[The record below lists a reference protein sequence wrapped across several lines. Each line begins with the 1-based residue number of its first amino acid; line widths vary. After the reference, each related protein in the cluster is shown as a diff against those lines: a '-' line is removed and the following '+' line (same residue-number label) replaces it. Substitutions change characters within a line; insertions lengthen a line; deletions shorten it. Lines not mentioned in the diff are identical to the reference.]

1 MSDYVRIKVRG
12 YHLDQHGHL
21 NNNGY
26 TRFFEE
32 ARWVL
37 FENFNAI
44 EFFAELDLSFT
55 LVNSNINYRH
65 PCFFNDHLEIHTK
78 VMRIGNTSC
87 KIDQTIYLE
96 GSNKIIAD
104 ASNTFVL
111 MDNKNLKAV
120 PIQGKA
126 REKLAQ
132 LANSA

>member
-1 MSDYVRIKVRG
+1 MSDYIRIKVRG
-12 YHLDQHGHL
+12 YHLGQHGQL
-21 NNNGY
+21 NTNGY
-26 TRFFEE
+26 TRFLEE
-32 ARWVL
+32 ARWSL

-44 EFFAELDLSFT
+44 EFFSQLDLTLT
-55 LVNSNINYRH
+55 LVNSNVNYRH
-65 PCFFNDHLEIHTK
+65 PFFFNDALEVHTK

-96 GSNKIIAD
+96 GSNKIIVD

-111 MDNKNLKAV
+111 VDNTSHTAV
-120 PIQGKA
+120 SITGQA

>member
-1 MSDYVRIKVRG
+1 MSDYIRIKVRG

-32 ARWVL
+32 ARWAL
-37 FENFNAI
+37 FENYNAI
-44 EFFAELDLSFT
+44 EFFSELDLTLT
-55 LVNSNINYRH
+55 LVNSNINYRR
-65 PCFFNDHLEIHTK
+65 PCFFNDLVEISSK

-96 GSNKIIAD
+96 GTNQVIAD

-111 MDNKNLKAV
+111 MDNKNHKAV
-120 PIQGKA
+120 PITGQA

>member
-1 MSDYVRIKVRG
+1 VSDYIRIKVRG

-26 TRFFEE
+26 TRFLEE
-32 ARWVL
+32 ARWSL

-44 EFFAELDLSFT
+44 EFLSQMDLTLT
-55 LVNSNINYRH
+55 LVNSNINYRK
-65 PCFFNDHLEIHTK
+65 PCFFNDALEIHTK

-96 GSNKIIAD
+96 GTSEIIAD
-104 ASNTFVL
+104 AVNTFVL
-111 MDNKNLKAV
+111 MDNKLHKAV
-120 PIQGKA
+120 PIKGQA

-132 LANSA
+132 LAHSA

>member
-44 EFFAELDLSFT
+44 EFFSELDLSLT

-65 PCFFNDHLEIHTK
+65 PCVFNDHLEIHTK

-96 GSNKIIAD
+96 GSNTIIAD

-111 MDNKNLKAV
+111 MDNKLNQAV
-120 PIQGKA
+120 PIRDKA
-126 REKLAQ
+126 REKLSQ
-132 LANSA
+132 LANSV

>member
-1 MSDYVRIKVRG
+1 MSDYIRIKVRG

-21 NNNGY
+21 NINGY
-26 TRFFEE
+26 NGFFEE

-37 FENFNAI
+37 FENYNAI
-44 EFFAELDLSFT
+44 EFFAQLDLTLT

-65 PCFFNDHLEIHTK
+65 PCFFNDALEVHTK

-96 GSNKIIAD
+96 GTSKIIAD
-104 ASNTFVL
+104 VSNTFVL
-111 MDNKNLKAV
+111 MDNHEHKAV
-120 PIQGKA
+120 PIRGKA
-126 REKLAQ
+126 RDKLAQ

>member
-1 MSDYVRIKVRG
+1 MSDYISIKVRG

-26 TRFFEE
+26 NRFFEE
-32 ARWVL
+32 ARWSL

-44 EFFAELDLSFT
+44 EFFSKLELTLT
-55 LVNSNINYRH
+55 LVNSNINFRR
-65 PCFFNDHLEIHTK
+65 PCFFNDKLEVHTK

-87 KIDQTIYLE
+87 KIEQTIYLD
-96 GSNKIIAD
+96 GTTTIIAD
-104 ASNTFVL
+104 ATNTFVL
-111 MDNKNLKAV
+111 MDNEKHTAV
-120 PIQGKA
+120 PIKGQA

>member
-104 ASNTFVL
+104 ASNTLVL